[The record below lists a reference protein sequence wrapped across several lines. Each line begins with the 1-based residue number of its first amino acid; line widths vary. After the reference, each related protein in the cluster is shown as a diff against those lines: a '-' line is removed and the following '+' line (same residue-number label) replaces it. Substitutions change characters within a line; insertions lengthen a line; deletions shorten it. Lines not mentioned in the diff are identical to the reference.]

1 MSLFNLKFWKQ
12 SPSKELPRG
21 SIEVERQEDG
31 NILLSF
37 IGDDGSY
44 QWYSFDSPR
53 AVERL
58 GHRLIEA
65 ARGGAQKGG
74 PTSEGG
80 PALRDRVSEALTL
93 PQKIRLY
100 AKIYAGKNVVLTIA
114 SKDAERMADDLERGI
129 AARTRR

>member
-1 MSLFNLKFWKQ
+1 MSLFDLKFWKR
-12 SPSKELPRG
+12 SPDKELPRG

-31 NILLSF
+31 SILLSF

-65 ARGGAQKGG
+65 ARSGEGKGES
-74 PTSEGG
+74 TSKGG

-93 PQKIRLY
+93 PQKLRLY
-100 AKIYAGKNVVLTIA
+100 AKIYEGKNVVLTIP

-129 AARTRR
+129 AARTKR